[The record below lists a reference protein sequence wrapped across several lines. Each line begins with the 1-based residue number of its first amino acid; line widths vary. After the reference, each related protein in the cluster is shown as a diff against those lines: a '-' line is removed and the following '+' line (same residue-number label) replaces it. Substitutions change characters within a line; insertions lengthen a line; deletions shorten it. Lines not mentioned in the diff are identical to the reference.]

1 VFSKRDLYSDG
12 ERSGGGGFLRIKFC
26 LLAGVVASLLG
37 PVGASAGGTPK
48 PPPTEAQIRA
58 CVEQNLAR
66 YSGPDKAVY
75 AQYVDL
81 ETACRAALTGTDD
94 AQVEITPIES
104 SRPPSNSG
112 GNRAASGGNRAASG
126 GNRAASGGNRTGAT
140 AGTSTTPAE
149 NPAAVGSSDDAG
161 SNSSDAGATGDSTP
175 TTPAPAAPEETP
187 PSEPSSGE
195 AASEG
200 TPAADPEDSSSPSRG
215 APASTTQS
223 EDEVVIDV
231 EEALEQREASAPIS
245 RSVDDAPPWLAF
257 ILVGSLLVALSGLVL
272 GLRRR
277 SRQPTA

>member
-1 VFSKRDLYSDG
+1 M
-12 ERSGGGGFLRIKFC
+12 RIKFC

-104 SRPPSNSG
+104 SRPPSN
-112 GNRAASGGNRAASG
+112 SG